1 MRTAKISRDTKETKI
16 ALELNLDGSGEGV
29 ISTGIGF
36 FDHMLELLK
45 KHALID
51 LTVKA
56 DGDLKVDYHHTVED
70 VGLVL
75 GKALNEALGDRK
87 GIVRYGFASI
97 PMDEALC
104 ETSLDLGG
112 RPFPSKAARTSTSAR
127 STATRRTTSARG
139 SSRASPVRFARQ
151 SPSIRTRRAFPRRRE
166 SSDMVILP
174 AIDLKDGKCVRLRQG
189 RADDVTVY
197 GDDPAAQ
204 ARDWREQGGEEL
216 HVVDLDGAF
225 AGTPK
230 HAETIARIIEAFG
243 GPVEVGGGLRS
254 PESLRAVLEAG
265 ATRAI
270 IGSAALEDPAFLSEA
285 VELYG
290 DKIAVGIDAR
300 DGFVQTNGWVETTKV
315 KATELA
321 AAVAKAGVKTI
332 IYTDTA
338 TDGMLGGP
346 NLTQMAAICD
356 AAPTCQITASGGV
369 SSPFDIENL
378 KALERPN
385 LRAAIVGKALY
396 DGRTTLKEIK
406 RAAL

>member
-1 MRTAKISRDTKETKI
+1 MI
-16 ALELNLDGSGEGV
+16 
-29 ISTGIGF
+29 
-36 FDHMLELLK
+36 
-45 KHALID
+45 
-51 LTVKA
+51 
-56 DGDLKVDYHHTVED
+56 
-70 VGLVL
+70 
-75 GKALNEALGDRK
+75 
-87 GIVRYGFASI
+87 
-97 PMDEALC
+97 
-104 ETSLDLGG
+104 
-112 RPFPSKAARTSTSAR
+112 
-127 STATRRTTSARG
+127 
-139 SSRASPVRFARQ
+139 
-151 SPSIRTRRAFPRRRE
+151 
-166 SSDMVILP
+166 ILP

-204 ARDWREQGGEEL
+204 AKDWADQGGQEL

-230 HAETIARIIEAFG
+230 HAEVIARIIKAFG
-243 GPVEVGGGLRS
+243 GPVEVGGGIRT
-254 PESLRAVLEAG
+254 PEALNAVIEAG

-270 IGSAALEDPAFLSEA
+270 IGSAALDDPEFLTQA
-285 VELYG
+285 LELYG

-300 DGFVQTNGWVETTKV
+300 NGFVQTKGWVETTKTL
-315 KATELA
+315 ATDLA
-321 AAVAKAGVKTI
+321 AAVAKAGAKTI

-369 SSPFDIENL
+369 SSPFDVENL

-396 DGRTTLKEIK
+396 DGRTTLRDMNI
-406 RAAL
+406 AAI

>member
-1 MRTAKISRDTKETKI
+1 MRAAQTGPRRRRHCLWRRSG
-16 ALELNLDGSGEGV
+16 GSGEG
-29 ISTGIGF
+29 
-36 FDHMLELLK
+36 L
-45 KHALID
+45 AR
-51 LTVKA
+51 A
-56 DGDLKVDYHHTVED
+56 
-70 VGLVL
+70 
-75 GKALNEALGDRK
+75 
-87 GIVRYGFASI
+87 
-97 PMDEALC
+97 
-104 ETSLDLGG
+104 G
-112 RPFPSKAARTSTSAR
+112 RRGTTC
-127 STATRRTTSARG
+127 RR
-139 SSRASPVRFARQ
+139 
-151 SPSIRTRRAFPRRRE
+151 PRRRFRGNAE
-166 SSDMVILP
+166 
-174 AIDLKDGKCVRLRQG
+174 ACR
-189 RADDVTVY
+189 DDS
-197 GDDPAAQ
+197 
-204 ARDWREQGGEEL
+204 
-216 HVVDLDGAF
+216 
-225 AGTPK
+225 
-230 HAETIARIIEAFG
+230 
-243 GPVEVGGGLRS
+243 GPVEVGGGLRDAD
-254 PESLRAVLEAG
+254 SLRAVIEAG
-265 ATRAI
+265 AARAI

-285 VELYG
+285 IELYG

-300 DGFVQTNGWVETTKV
+300 DGFVQTKGWVETTKV